1 MFNSTYVRGGNATN
15 NNNIEINSVTG
26 TLVKNYRKS
35 FFFKCKEDSDEARML
50 FDPQNPKIQ
59 VKKGTNNCIEEKEWS
74 RGDYIYH
81 YYKNVVVLQTMILAN
96 GMLLNEVIWQDDFDN
111 MFSDYN
117 EGRCSPE

>member
-1 MFNSTYVRGGNATN
+1 MFNSTYVRGGNTTN

-35 FFFKCKEDSDEARML
+35 FFYKCKEDSGEARML

-59 VKKGTNNCIEEKEWS
+59 VKKGTNNCFKEKEWV
-74 RGDYIYH
+74 RGDYRYT
-81 YYKNVVVLQTMILAN
+81 YFKNVVVLQTMILAN

-111 MFSDYN
+111 MFTDDN

>member
-1 MFNSTYVRGGNATN
+1 MFNSTYVRGGNTTN

-59 VKKGTNNCIEEKEWS
+59 VKKGTNNCIEEKEWG
-74 RGDYIYH
+74 RGDYIYR

-96 GMLLNEVIWQDDFDN
+96 GMLLNEVNIPKQSWRRKSN
-111 MFSDYN
+111 CRAN
-117 EGRCSPE
+117 E